1 MGLSLAQYTSMNIK
15 KALILALAL
24 ALPVVADT
32 QRIAIVKT
40 DDVTAVNAKWDRCFK
55 IANDKGIKVSAGI
68 IAESFE
74 KQGPEYGKW
83 LKKWDATGM
92 VEFWNHG
99 WDHKR
104 WTEGG
109 KNKSEF
115 GGSGYDHQIE
125 HLEKAQAAYK
135 NALGKDFT
143 VFGSPYNAMD
153 QDTAKALKKIP
164 ELKLVFCNPEAPATK
179 AMRDRILLPMSL
191 IGEHDGTGKPDF
203 EKFKEDYAKKD
214 RPDLTFAAIQFHP
227 MGFSEKGFK
236 DYAAIL
242 DFLKSEGWTFMLPS
256 EYAEAKGKRN

>member
-1 MGLSLAQYTSMNIK
+1 MNIMKTLILSLA
-15 KALILALAL
+15 LAI
-24 ALPVVADT
+24 PVAAAT
-32 QRIAIVKT
+32 KRIAIVKA
-40 DDVTAVNAKWDRCFK
+40 DDVTMVNAKWDRCFK

-68 IAESFE
+68 IADSFE
-74 KQGPEYGKW
+74 KQGPEYAKW
-83 LKKWDATGM
+83 LKRWDATGN

-104 WTEGG
+104 WTEDG

-125 HLEKAQAAYK
+125 HLKKAQAAYK

-143 VFGSPYNAMD
+143 IFGSPFNAMD
-153 QDTAKALKKIP
+153 EDTAKALRKIP
-164 ELKLVFCNPEAPATK
+164 ELKLVFCNPGAPATK
-179 AMRDRILLPMSL
+179 AMRDRILLPMNL
-191 IGEHDGTGKPDF
+191 RGEHGGTGKPDF
-203 EKFKEDYAKKD
+203 EKFKEDYAKMD
-214 RPDLTFAAIQFHP
+214 RRDLTFAAIQFHP

-256 EYAEAKGKRN
+256 EYAAIKR

>member
-1 MGLSLAQYTSMNIK
+1 MNIK
-15 KALILALAL
+15 KALILLLAL
-24 ALPVVADT
+24 VSPVAAAT
-32 QRIAIVKT
+32 KRIAIVKT
-40 DDVTAVNAKWDRCFK
+40 DDVTSVNAKWERCFK

-68 IAESFE
+68 IADSLE
-74 KQGPEYGKW
+74 KQGPEYAKW
-83 LKKWDATGM
+83 LKKWDATGN

-104 WTEGG
+104 WTEDG

-115 GGSGYDHQIE
+115 GDSGYDHQIE

-135 NALGKDFT
+135 KALGKDFT
-143 VFGSPYNAMD
+143 IFGSPFNAMD
-153 QDTAKALKKIP
+153 EDTAKALKKFP
-164 ELKLVFCNPEAPATK
+164 ELKLVFCNPGAPATK

-191 IGEHDGTGKPDF
+191 RGEHDGTGKPDF
-203 EKFKEDYAKKD
+203 EKFKDDYSKID
-214 RPDLTFAAIQFHP
+214 SPSLTFAAIQFHP

-256 EYAEAKGKRN
+256 EYATSREKRK